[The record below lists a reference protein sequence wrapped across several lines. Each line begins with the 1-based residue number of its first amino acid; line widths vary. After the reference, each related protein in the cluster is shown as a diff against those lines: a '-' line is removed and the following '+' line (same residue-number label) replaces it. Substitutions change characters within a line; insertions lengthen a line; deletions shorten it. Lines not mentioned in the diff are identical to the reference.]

1 MDMQEWFKHNQE
13 FEELEEQSNMLQI
26 NSDITIQKHN
36 NDNFIIVK
44 ITNYTHDIVQKDLF
58 KVFFIGDLD
67 SDFSIT
73 KIMNNHDEMLDTT
86 TGNGR
91 KITQIVKTFL
101 D

>member
-1 MDMQEWFKHNQE
+1 MDMQEWFKHNRE
-13 FEELEEQSNMLQI
+13 LEELEEKSNTLQI

-44 ITNYTHDIVQKDLF
+44 ITNYTHDTVREDLF

-67 SDFSIT
+67 GDFSIT
-73 KIMNNHDEMLDTT
+73 KIMNNHDEIIDTT

-91 KITQIVKTFL
+91 KITQIVKAFL
-101 D
+101 S